1 MENHLIYRVDFS
13 LRFNCLY
20 NFPCRK
26 SFNMPTSPPS
36 PQRPSLLKSSFVSAQ
51 KQHAQTAVI
60 SQGDTTEIYR
70 SDTLIQ
76 VITSDPYLWKWKHF
90 YKTLSVVV

>member
-1 MENHLIYRVDFS
+1 
-13 LRFNCLY
+13 
-20 NFPCRK
+20 
-26 SFNMPTSPPS
+26 MPTSPPS

-76 VITSDPYLWKWKHF
+76 VITSDPYLYIYENESIFIKH
-90 YKTLSVVV
+90 YL